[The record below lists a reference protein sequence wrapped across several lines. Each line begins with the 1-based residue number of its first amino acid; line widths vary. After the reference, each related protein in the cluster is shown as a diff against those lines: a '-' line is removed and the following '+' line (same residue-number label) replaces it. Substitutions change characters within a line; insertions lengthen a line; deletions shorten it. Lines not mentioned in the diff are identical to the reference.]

1 MAGRIHNIVLGLILL
16 TLSGVWIW
24 LVVDTIPKGFGGG
37 DIGPRVFPLMFG
49 IILAVLSALLLLKT
63 LLARSDTQA
72 SDGNFDGYMFAIRWL
87 PAALVLI
94 EIASYGFLLKT
105 FGFVIATPIV
115 VLFVMLVNLRIVS
128 PKLLLGMSLGVT
140 ASCWLIFEKALGIYL
155 ANGSWI
161 NLG

>member
-37 DIGPRVFPLMFG
+37 DIGPRAFPLMFG
-49 IILAVLSALLLLKT
+49 IILAVLSALLLVKT
-63 LLARSDTQA
+63 FLAQSSTQA
-72 SDGNFDGYMFAIRWL
+72 SDGYMFAIRWV

-105 FGFVIATPIV
+105 CGFVIATPIV
-115 VLFVMLVNLRIVS
+115 VLFVMLVNLRITS

-140 ASCWLIFEKALGIYL
+140 VSCWLIFEKALGIYL